1 MEGLLVELTRGSGST
16 VRVSLDI
23 HGDSGEGGYTPDA
36 VETIEANARDLKL
49 GEGAWDFERK

>member
-1 MEGLLVELTRGSGST
+1 MEGVLVELTRGSGST
-16 VRVSLDI
+16 VRVRLDI